1 VRYEGNEGEESG
13 GEMTQPIFGQH
24 SFAESPT
31 PNAVDAFDLI
41 TGEQLQ
47 NARAQFPERSF
58 LVDENVQAVADRIHS
73 SAGTQAQKE
82 AAVAAYVGKWIIVAF
97 NLGDHRSRFGME
109 IVTAQQ
115 PWEKEVQLA
124 GRVATPTR
132 YGLTAIFDTEPW
144 NAKIA
149 SMPIGTR
156 VTCMG
161 QLDQINAAEIRLRNC
176 ELVNAAS

>member
-1 VRYEGNEGEESG
+1 
-13 GEMTQPIFGQH
+13 MTQPIFGQH

-58 LVDENVQAVADRIHS
+58 LVDENVQAVADRLNALDATQFQREA
-73 SAGTQAQKE
+73 SAVPYG
-82 AAVAAYVGKWIIVAF
+82 GRWIIVAF

-109 IVTAQQ
+109 IVTAQA
-115 PWEKEVQLA
+115 PWEKEPQVA

-156 VTCMG
+156 VTCLG
-161 QLDQINAAEIRLRNC
+161 QIDQLNAAEIRLRNC
-176 ELVNAAS
+176 ELVNG

>member
-1 VRYEGNEGEESG
+1 
-13 GEMTQPIFGQH
+13 MTQPIFGQH

-47 NARAQFPERSF
+47 NARAQFSGGVTPREF
-58 LVDENVQAVADRIHS
+58 LVNENVQAVADSIHVPG
-73 SAGTQAQKE
+73 ATTAWKE
-82 AAVAAYVGKWIIVAF
+82 AGLSMYAGKWIIVAF

-115 PWEKEVQLA
+115 PWEKEPQVA

-161 QLDQINAAEIRLRNC
+161 QIDQLNAAEIRLRNC
-176 ELVNAAS
+176 ELV

>member
-1 VRYEGNEGEESG
+1 
-13 GEMTQPIFGQH
+13 MTQPIFGQH

-58 LVDENVQAVADRIHS
+58 LVDENIQAVADRIFS
-73 SAGTQAQKE
+73 DASKSAYKKAFDAE
-82 AAVAAYVGKWIIVAF
+82 AYLGLWIIVAF

-109 IVTAQQ
+109 IVTAQA
-115 PWEKEVQLA
+115 PWEKEAQTA

-132 YGLTAIFDTEPW
+132 YGLTAIFDTEPY
-144 NAKIA
+144 NARIA

-161 QLDQINAAEIRLRNC
+161 QIDQLNAAEIRLRNC
-176 ELVNAAS
+176 ELV

>member
-1 VRYEGNEGEESG
+1 
-13 GEMTQPIFGQH
+13 MTQPIFGQH
-24 SFAESPT
+24 TFAESPT

-47 NARAQFPERSF
+47 NARAQFSGGATPREF
-58 LVDENVQAVADRIHS
+58 LVDENVQAVADRIW
-73 SAGTQAQKE
+73 SAPVSTERKIVE
-82 AAVAAYVGKWIIVAF
+82 AGDYNGKWIIVAF

-109 IVTAQQ
+109 IVTAQA
-115 PWEKEVQLA
+115 PWEKEPQVA

-144 NAKIA
+144 HEKIWGLA
-149 SMPIGTR
+149 IGTR

-161 QLDQINAAEIRLRNC
+161 QIDQLNAAEIRLRNC
-176 ELVNAAS
+176 ELL

>member
-1 VRYEGNEGEESG
+1 
-13 GEMTQPIFGQH
+13 MTQPIFGQH
-24 SFAESPT
+24 SFAESHT

-41 TGEQLQ
+41 TGEHLQ
-47 NARAQFPERSF
+47 NALLLNPERASAF

-82 AAVAAYVGKWIIVAF
+82 AAVAAYAGKWIIVAF

-109 IVTAQQ
+109 IVTAQA
-115 PWEKEVQLA
+115 PWEKEPQVA

-144 NAKIA
+144 HEKIA

-161 QLDQINAAEIRLRNC
+161 QIDQLNAAEIRLRNC
-176 ELVNAAS
+176 ELVS

>member
-1 VRYEGNEGEESG
+1 
-13 GEMTQPIFGQH
+13 MTQPIFGQH
-24 SFAESPT
+24 SFAESHT

-58 LVDENVQAVADRIHS
+58 LVDENVQAVADRIHFNGVFS
-73 SAGTQAQKE
+73 TAQKE
-82 AAVAAYVGKWIIVAF
+82 IMVGQYAGKWIIVAF

-109 IVTAQQ
+109 IVTAQA
-115 PWEKEVQLA
+115 PWQKEPQVA

-132 YGLTAIFDTEPW
+132 YGLTAIFDTEPY
-144 NAKIA
+144 NARIA

-161 QLDQINAAEIRLRNC
+161 QIDQLNAAEIRLRNC
-176 ELVNAAS
+176 ELVG

>member
-1 VRYEGNEGEESG
+1 
-13 GEMTQPIFGQH
+13 MTQPIFGQH
-24 SFAESPT
+24 AFAESPT

-47 NARAQFPERSF
+47 NIRNLYGSTIPAREF
-58 LVDENVQAVADRIHS
+58 LVDENVQAVADMVNAPAYTTSYRD
-73 SAGTQAQKE
+73 E
-82 AAVAAYVGKWIIVAF
+82 AIKPYAGKWIIVAF

-109 IVTAQQ
+109 IVTAQA
-115 PWEKEVQLA
+115 PWEKEPQVA

-132 YGLTAIFDTEPW
+132 YGLTAIFDTEPY
-144 NAKIA
+144 NARIA

-161 QLDQINAAEIRLRNC
+161 QIDQLNAAEIRLRNC
-176 ELVNAAS
+176 ELV

>member
-1 VRYEGNEGEESG
+1 
-13 GEMTQPIFGQH
+13 MTQPIFGQH
-24 SFAESPT
+24 RFAESPT

-47 NARAQFPERSF
+47 NARAQFSGGVTPREF
-58 LVDENVQAVADRIHS
+58 LVDENIQAVADRLNNLTV
-73 SAGTQAQKE
+73 TQHVYEAQ
-82 AAVAAYVGKWIIVAF
+82 VAAYAGKWIIVAF

-109 IVTAQQ
+109 IVTAQA
-115 PWEKEVQLA
+115 PWEKEPQVA

-144 NAKIA
+144 HEKIWGLA
-149 SMPIGTR
+149 IGTR

>member
-1 VRYEGNEGEESG
+1 
-13 GEMTQPIFGQH
+13 MTQPIFGQH
-24 SFAESPT
+24 SFAESHT

-58 LVDENVQAVADRIHS
+58 LVDENVQAVAGRIHS
-73 SAGTQAQKE
+73 LVQTNLSKDKAEFPYRGL
-82 AAVAAYVGKWIIVAF
+82 WIIVAF

-115 PWEKEVQLA
+115 PWEKEPQVA

-144 NAKIA
+144 SETIA

-161 QLDQINAAEIRLRNC
+161 QIDQLNAAEIRLRNC
-176 ELVNAAS
+176 ELL